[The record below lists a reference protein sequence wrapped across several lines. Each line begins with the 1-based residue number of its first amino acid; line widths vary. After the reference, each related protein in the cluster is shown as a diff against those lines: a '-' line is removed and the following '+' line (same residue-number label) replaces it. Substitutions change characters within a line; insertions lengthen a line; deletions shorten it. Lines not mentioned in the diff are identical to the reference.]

1 MIHKKKILLY
11 EIIFFKSIIHCYRIC
26 HLFFHSKYIGFGT
39 ISKINPLSTFN
50 IRYKLSKWDL
60 KCFLTTIKMHDE
72 HDLFSQKK
80 VIVIALCNKRE
91 TIFSELLHKRC
102 KIVNKKK
109 TESTLKINQERLVN
123 RAQESRRK
131 NSHCNESRR
140 NINSINC
147 KGIDKGW
154 KREEATRWE
163 LVLFIDR
170 PILYIYVK
178 EIWWRKKKINRERYI
193 GKVRMNFV
201 HCYLVTCESN
211 IVNIPALR
219 DQFKFFLS

>member
-109 TESTLKINQERLVN
+109 QNLLWKSTKSVSLIEHK
-123 RAQESRRK
+123 S
-131 NSHCNESRR
+131 
-140 NINSINC
+140 
-147 KGIDKGW
+147 
-154 KREEATRWE
+154 REEKILIVTSRDVTLIRLIAKVSIRDE
-163 LVLFIDR
+163 SERKRRDENSSYLSIDQF
-170 PILYIYVK
+170 YIYT
-178 EIWWRKKKINRERYI
+178 WKKYDEEKRR
-193 GKVRMNFV
+193 
-201 HCYLVTCESN
+201 
-211 IVNIPALR
+211 
-219 DQFKFFLS
+219 

>member
-1 MIHKKKILLY
+1 MIYSARK
-11 EIIFFKSIIHCYRIC
+11 
-26 HLFFHSKYIGFGT
+26 
-39 ISKINPLSTFN
+39 
-50 IRYKLSKWDL
+50 KLSLSRFATK
-60 KCFLTTIKMHDE
+60 E
-72 HDLFSQKK
+72 
-80 VIVIALCNKRE
+80 KRSSANYCISAVKLW
-91 TIFSELLHKRC
+91 T
-102 KIVNKKK
+102 KKK

-201 HCYLVTCESN
+201 HCYLITCESN